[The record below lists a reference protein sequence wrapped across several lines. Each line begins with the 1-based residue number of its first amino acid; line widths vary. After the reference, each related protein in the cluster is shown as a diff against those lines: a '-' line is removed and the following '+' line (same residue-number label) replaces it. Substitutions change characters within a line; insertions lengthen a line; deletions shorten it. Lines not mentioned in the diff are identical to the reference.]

1 MKPNKFVKQK
11 LRLIEEKPGIKS
23 GSAGVDHFLKHMSE
37 LNIKQKCFT
46 SINFQPCLKDKKYND
61 QLKKEQKLNEEA
73 HKTELLLRKN
83 MVDESKMEKYRTTVV
98 RKSTQSESF
107 KQKITDDLEEQKRIK
122 ANQCC
127 DDHSKQA

>member
-1 MKPNKFVKQK
+1 
-11 LRLIEEKPGIKS
+11 
-23 GSAGVDHFLKHMSE
+23 MSE

-83 MVDESKMEKYRTTVV
+83 MVDESKMEKYRTTVL

-107 KQKITDDLEEQKRIK
+107 KQKITDDMEEQKRIR

-127 DDHSKQA
+127 DDHSKQAQVANNLKKLIHKHKSSQFEKTINHIGM